1 MNESYYCGWCGNHAS
16 NNEIRCQ
23 CGGKSW
29 LVCKN
34 GCAAQHHAHL
44 IPESLAS
51 SQAVVN
57 ASALEQSDGDS
68 SPAQA
73 QVA

>member
-1 MNESYYCGWCGNHAS
+1 MRVKGE
-16 NNEIRCQ
+16 
-23 CGGKSW
+23 
-29 LVCKN
+29 VCKGSWEYPFN
-34 GCAAQHHAHL
+34 QMDKIFLERKRAEQNAHL
-44 IPESLAS
+44 TPESLS
-51 SQAVVN
+51 TSQAVVN